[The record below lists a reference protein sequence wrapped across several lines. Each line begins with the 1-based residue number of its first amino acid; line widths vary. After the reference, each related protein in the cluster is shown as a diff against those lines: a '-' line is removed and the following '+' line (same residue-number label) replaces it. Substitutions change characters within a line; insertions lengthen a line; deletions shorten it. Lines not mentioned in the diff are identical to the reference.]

1 LGAEQVMASVVI
13 TEFMDAPAVAALS
26 TQLTVTYDPGLV
38 DQPEQLRALLASA
51 DAMIVRN
58 RTQVDRELLASA
70 PRLQAVGRL
79 GVGLDN
85 IDVPACAE
93 RGITVI
99 PATGAN
105 AQSVAEYVIATTL
118 MLARGAYQATARVAN
133 GQWPRAAFSNG
144 HELHGKVMGLVG
156 FGTIGRRVSDLVKA
170 FGMHVMAF
178 DPALPAEH
186 EAYRLHQVTCCPD
199 LELLLRKA
207 DVVSLHVPLTPST
220 RHLFNAKRLAQMK
233 PTAVLINTAR
243 GGIIDELALI
253 QALREERLAGAALDV
268 FDHEP
273 PLAGEL
279 PADLPRL
286 ILTPHIAGLTQ
297 ESNTRVSTMIAERIA
312 ALFINPASSA

>member
-1 LGAEQVMASVVI
+1 MASVVI

-26 TQLTVTYDPGLV
+26 AQLTVTYDPGLV
-38 DQPEQLRALLASA
+38 DQPERLQGLLAEA
-51 DAMIVRN
+51 DAIIVRN
-58 RTQVDRELLASA
+58 RTQVNRQLLASA
-70 PRLQAVGRL
+70 PRLRAVGRL

-93 RGITVI
+93 RSITVI

-105 AQSVAEYVIATTL
+105 AQAVAEYVMATTL
-118 MLARGAYQATARVAN
+118 MLVRGAYHATAAVAS
-133 GQWPRAAFSNG
+133 GQWPRTALSNG

-156 FGTIGRRVSDLVKA
+156 FGTIGRRVSDLVKC
-170 FGMHVMAF
+170 FGMQVMAF

-186 EAYRLHQVTCCPD
+186 ESYRLHQVSRCPD
-199 LELLLRKA
+199 LELLLSKA

-220 RHLFNAKRLAQMK
+220 RHLLNAKRLAQMK
-233 PTAVLINTAR
+233 PSAVLINTAR
-243 GGIIDELALI
+243 GGIIDEHALI

-273 PLAGEL
+273 PLAGQL
-279 PADLPRL
+279 PADDPRL

-297 ESNTRVSTMIAERIA
+297 ESNARVSTMIAERIA
-312 ALFINPASSA
+312 AVLINPAPSA

>member
-1 LGAEQVMASVVI
+1 MASVVI

-26 TQLTVTYDPGLV
+26 AQLTVTYDPGLV
-38 DQPEQLRALLASA
+38 DQPERLRALLVSA
-51 DAMIVRN
+51 DALIVRN
-58 RTQVDRELLASA
+58 RTQVNRELLASA
-70 PRLQAVGRL
+70 PQLRAVGRL

-93 RGITVI
+93 RSITVI

-105 AQSVAEYVIATTL
+105 AQAVAEYVLATTL
-118 MLARGAYQATARVAN
+118 MLIRGAYQTTAAVAN

-156 FGTIGRRVSDLVKA
+156 FGTIGRRVSDLVKP
-170 FGMHVMAF
+170 FGMQIMAF

-186 EAYRLHQVTCCPD
+186 EAYRLHQVACCPD
-199 LELLLRKA
+199 LELLLSKA

-233 PTAVLINTAR
+233 PNAVLINTAR
-243 GGIIDELALI
+243 GGIVDEHALI
-253 QALREERLAGAALDV
+253 DALREEQLAGAALDV

-273 PLAGEL
+273 PLAGQL
-279 PADLPRL
+279 PADHPRL

-312 ALFINPASSA
+312 AFFINATPSA

>member
-1 LGAEQVMASVVI
+1 MAHIVI
-13 TEFMDAPAVAALS
+13 SEFMDPPAVARLQAAH
-26 TQLTVTYDPGLV
+26 TVVYDPALV
-38 DQPEQLRALLASA
+38 DQPEALRAACAQA
-51 DAMIVRN
+51 DVLIVRN
-58 RTQVDRELLASA
+58 RTQVNRELLASA
-70 PRLQAVGRL
+70 PQLRAVGRL

-93 RGITVI
+93 RSITVI

-105 AQSVAEYVIATTL
+105 AQAVAEYVLATTL
-118 MLARGAYQATARVAN
+118 MLIRGAYQTTAAVAN

-156 FGTIGRRVSDLVKA
+156 FGTIGRRVSDLVKP
-170 FGMHVMAF
+170 FGMQIMAF

-186 EAYRLHQVTCCPD
+186 EAYRLHQVACCPD
-199 LELLLRKA
+199 LELLLSKA

-233 PTAVLINTAR
+233 PNAVLINTAR
-243 GGIIDELALI
+243 GGIVDERALI
-253 QALREERLAGAALDV
+253 DALREEQLAGAALDV

-273 PLAGEL
+273 PLAGQL
-279 PADLPRL
+279 PADHPRL

-312 ALFINPASSA
+312 AFFINATPPA

>member
-1 LGAEQVMASVVI
+1 MASVVI

-26 TQLTVTYDPGLV
+26 TKLTVTYDPGLV
-38 DQPEQLRALLASA
+38 DQPERLRMLLASA
-51 DAMIVRN
+51 DAVIVRN

-93 RGITVI
+93 RSIKVI

-105 AQSVAEYVIATTL
+105 AQAVAEYVMATTL
-118 MLARGAYQATARVAN
+118 MLVRGAYQATTAVAH

-156 FGTIGRRVSDLVKA
+156 FGTIGRLVSDLVKA
-170 FGMHVMAF
+170 FGMHVIAF

-186 EAYRLHQVTCCPD
+186 EAYRLHKATCCPN
-199 LELLLRKA
+199 LELLLNKA

-220 RHLFNAKRLAQMK
+220 RHLFDAKRLAQMK
-233 PTAVLINTAR
+233 PTALLINTAR
-243 GGIIDELALI
+243 GGIIDEHALI
-253 QALREERLAGAALDV
+253 QALREERLGGAALDV

-273 PLAGEL
+273 PLAGQL
-279 PADLPRL
+279 PADLPQL

-297 ESNTRVSTMIAERIA
+297 ESNARVSTMIAERII
-312 ALFINPASSA
+312 ALFNDPTPSA

>member
-1 LGAEQVMASVVI
+1 LGAEQLMASVVI

-38 DQPEQLRALLASA
+38 DQPERLQGLLAEA
-51 DAMIVRN
+51 DALIVRN
-58 RTQVDRELLASA
+58 RTQVNRELLASA
-70 PRLQAVGRL
+70 PQLRAVGRL

-85 IDVPACAE
+85 IDMPACAE
-93 RGITVI
+93 RNITVI

-105 AQSVAEYVIATTL
+105 AQAVAEYVMATTL
-118 MLARGAYQATARVAN
+118 MLVRGAYHATAAVAN
-133 GQWPRAAFSNG
+133 GQWPRTALSNG
-144 HELHGKVMGLVG
+144 RELHGKIMGLVG
-156 FGTIGRRVSDLVKA
+156 FGTTGRRVSDLVKS
-170 FGMHVMAF
+170 FGMQVLAF

-186 EAYRLHQVTCCPD
+186 EAYRLHQVSCCPD
-199 LELLLRKA
+199 LELLLSRA

-220 RHLFNAKRLAQMK
+220 RHLLNATRLSQMK
-233 PTAVLINTAR
+233 PSAVLINTAR
-243 GGIIDELALI
+243 GGIIDEDALI
-253 QALREERLAGAALDV
+253 QALRAERLAGAALDV

-273 PLAGEL
+273 PPAGLL

-312 ALFINPASSA
+312 ALFTSPTPSA